1 MFANSIS
8 GFCWVQ
14 CLKGAENRAI
24 VDNEKEGL
32 VLKKYDGGS
41 NSRIYIVTTVM
52 QNAERFRVAELG
64 DKSGGQALHRFYKHA
79 LRLGSVSYTE

>member
-1 MFANSIS
+1 MMFANSIS

-64 DKSGGQALHRFYKHA
+64 EEQPASSFFSCGEATSHR
-79 LRLGSVSYTE
+79 